1 MATRFQSPPHFRDV
15 FVELA
20 DGTRQV
26 DQGWHD
32 WFLDLA
38 SALSTGVSATVPLAK
53 ITGGGTDGSLT
64 IVNGIVTAVTQ
75 PT

>member
-1 MATRFQSPPHFRDV
+1 MATFQQPPHFRNV
-15 FVELA
+15 FTDLA

-32 WFLDLA
+32 WFLDI
-38 SALSTGVSATVPLAK
+38 SRILSTGVSATVPLAK
-53 ITGGGTDGSLT
+53 ITGGGTNGSLT
-64 IVNGIVTAVTQ
+64 IKNGIITAVTQ

>member
-1 MATRFQSPPHFRDV
+1 MATRFQAPPHFRDV
-15 FVELA
+15 FTELA

-32 WFLDLA
+32 WFLDISRTLSSGA
-38 SALSTGVSATVPLAK
+38 STTVPLAK
-53 ITGGGTDGSLT
+53 ITGGGADGSLT
-64 IVNGIVTAVTQ
+64 ITNGIITAVTQ